1 MTYSLDMRKQVLKI
15 RREEGLSMAEVA
27 ERFGVGVASVMRWSK
42 NIECVKKRNRSSK
55 IDKEALKQDVEQ
67 YPDAYQFERAT
78 RLGVSEYCVWYALK
92 HMGITYKKKLCSIQ
106 RQPQKND
113 LPSAKRCKNIRKKA
127 VHLCLLM
134 NLASP
139 MTCRVSMVMRL
150 KDSAVLALMTGAP
163 RAERM

>member
-92 HMGITYKKKLCSIQ
+92 HMGITYKKNSAASKGNPRKTIYLL
-106 RQPQKND
+106 RRGAKTYGRK
-113 LPSAKRCKNIRKKA
+113 PS
-127 VHLCLLM
+127 
-134 NLASP
+134 
-139 MTCRVSMVMRL
+139 TCVY
-150 KDSAVLALMTGAP
+150 
-163 RAERM
+163 